1 MARLEEYERLLRE
14 LDEITERV
22 IEEKVKWAKNKIF
35 AGNPIEKR
43 KKSNLE
49 KYKKVA
55 QYMAALEKYLTF
67 LPGHQRKACE
77 LAGVNEASFSSSKN
91 KRGNYEKFLNWKMG
105 IDEASL
111 NNVKLELQNRL
122 GIGKL

>member
-1 MARLEEYERLLRE
+1 MARLEEYIRLLRE
-14 LDEITERV
+14 LDEITEKV

-43 KKSNLE
+43 KHSNLE

-55 QYMAALEKYLTF
+55 QYMAVLEKYLTF

-77 LAGVNEASFSSSKN
+77 LAGVNEASFSSWKN
-91 KRGNYEKFLNWKMG
+91 KRGNYQKFLEWKKGM
-105 IDEASL
+105 DEKSMVAL
-111 NNVKLELQNRL
+111 KLELQRKL
-122 GIGKL
+122 GI

>member
-43 KKSNLE
+43 KNSNLE

-55 QYMAALEKYLTF
+55 QYMAVLEKYLTF

-77 LAGVNEASFSSSKN
+77 LAGVNEASFSSWKN
-91 KRGNYEKFLNWKMG
+91 KRGNYQKFLEWKKGM
-105 IDEASL
+105 DEKSMVAL
-111 NNVKLELQNRL
+111 KLELQRKL
-122 GIGKL
+122 GI